1 MPLTIFRLSIYL
13 EVHTIMRTNFD
24 ETPVANLIGK
34 ASTIV
39 IYKSRVIN
47 VSNLLV
53 ITTVES

>member
-1 MPLTIFRLSIYL
+1 
-13 EVHTIMRTNFD
+13 MRTNFD
-24 ETPVANLIGK
+24 ETPMANLICK